1 MSLNS
6 TKYPN
11 NIRTV
16 TGTPQLF
23 ADDVIL
29 QCDTSLAP
37 VIINLL
43 DIPAN
48 NWNTPWRLYV
58 VDTGGNS
65 SVNNITINAGVG
77 QTINGLPSIVI
88 NQDDGSVI
96 VRIVDN
102 AKFFGIFS
110 YSSTPTPV
118 DTGWLDLNGFTW
130 VDASIRPQYRVID
143 KQLIF
148 RRSLIV
154 PLTKAGLPIPYS
166 GSASYEPENSVTPYT
181 GAGGGVVLN
190 PAGLITFNQ
199 GSPVLQDASHFP
211 DANYTTNWI
220 IGSQRRNSEFP
231 VGASYLAYYTGVF
244 LLQITT
250 GGVMRV
256 ITLKNIEEGFS
267 NQQIGQSA
275 LRYLT
280 SQSIQNQR
288 ISDYRDIKD
297 SIGVKSTI
305 VGRSVGVT
313 LFPVINQLNTP
324 PLAVLGDRYLID
336 TAPTGAWVGN
346 ANNIAEWDGA
356 TWVYTIPVI
365 SNQVFITILNR
376 TKVFDGLYWD
386 DYYGNEANYIGLNSD
401 LSRHLITHDPSEENE
416 TGGYVLPL
424 DTLKAYLT

>member
-1 MSLNS
+1 
-6 TKYPN
+6 
-11 NIRTV
+11 
-16 TGTPQLF
+16 
-23 ADDVIL
+23 
-29 QCDTSLAP
+29 
-37 VIINLL
+37 L

-48 NWNTPWRLYV
+48 NWNTTWKLYI
-58 VDTGGNS
+58 VDVSGNAS
-65 SVNNITINAGVG
+65 ANNITINAGAG
-77 QTINGLPSIVI
+77 QTINGLASIVI

-102 AKFFGIFS
+102 AKFFGMFS
-110 YSSTPTPV
+110 YDTTPTPV

-154 PLTKAGLPIPYS
+154 PLLKAGAVIPYN
-166 GSASYEPENSVTPYT
+166 GSASYEPEVGIAPYT
-181 GAGGGVVLN
+181 GAGGGVTLN
-190 PAGLITFNQ
+190 SAGLITFNN
-199 GSPVLQDASHFP
+199 SKPVLQDASHYP
-211 DANYTTNWI
+211 DDNYTTNWV
-220 IGSQRRNSEFP
+220 IGGQRRDADPP
-231 VGASYLAYYTGVF
+231 VSASYLAYYTGVF
-244 LLQITT
+244 LLQITKT
-250 GGVMRV
+250 GLMRA

-280 SQSIQNQR
+280 AQSIQTQK
-288 ISDYRDIKD
+288 ILDYRDIKD
-297 SIGVKSTI
+297 SIGVQSTI

-324 PLAVLGDRYLID
+324 PVAVLGDRYLID
-336 TAPTGAWVGN
+336 ITPTGAWVGN

-356 TWVYTIPVI
+356 TWVYTIPTI
-365 SNQVFITILNR
+365 SNQVFITALNR
-376 TKVFDGLYWD
+376 TKVFDGIYWD

-401 LSRHLITHDPSEENE
+401 SARHLITHDPSEEDE
-416 TGGYVLPL
+416 TGGYVIPL

>member
-1 MSLNS
+1 MALEQ

-11 NIRTV
+11 NIRQV
-16 TGTPQLF
+16 SGTPIIF
-23 ADDVIL
+23 NNDVIL
-29 QCDTSLAP
+29 ECLTNVGA
-37 VIINLL
+37 ITINLL
-43 DIPAN
+43 GIPDN
-48 NWNTPWRLYV
+48 FWNTTYKLYV
-58 VDTGGNS
+58 VDYDGNA
-65 SVNNITINAGVG
+65 SVNNITINAGFG
-77 QTINGLPSIVI
+77 QTINGASSITI
-88 NQDDGSVI
+88 NQNSGSVI
-96 VRIVDN
+96 IRIVDN
-102 AKFFGIFS
+102 KTYLATYS
-110 YSSTPTPV
+110 YSSVPTPV

-166 GSASYEPENSVTPYT
+166 GSASYEPENSVAPYT

-190 PAGLITFNQ
+190 SSGLITFNQ

-211 DANYTTNWI
+211 DSNYTTNWI

-256 ITLKNIEEGFS
+256 ITLKNIEEGFN

-356 TWVYTIPVI
+356 TWIYTIPVI